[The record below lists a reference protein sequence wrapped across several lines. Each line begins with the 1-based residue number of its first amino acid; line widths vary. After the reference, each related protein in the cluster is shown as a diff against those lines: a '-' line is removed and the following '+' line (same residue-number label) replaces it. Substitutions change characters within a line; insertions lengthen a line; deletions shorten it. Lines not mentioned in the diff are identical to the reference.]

1 MIKYMNDLFG
11 KIKLLFKKVTSHI
24 SISKIRKY
32 LFGHKASGGV
42 IGKLVIYVLLIGISY
57 VFLFPIIRMILLS
70 FMTRKDLLSP
80 EVSWIPT
87 GLTFSNFVVSNHVL
101 QLLPPSWFAPGLSF
115 IDRFLGTF
123 TNPGNLIKSLFN
135 MTTLA
140 LIQTV
145 IAAFTGFAFARYN
158 FKFKKFFFVML
169 LVSFIIPLPMVTV
182 PRIMI
187 ISGIQENIWIPIYDA
202 LFANNFLGSFFSR
215 ALFSTLIP
223 QVLFSFFGQ
232 GINSAIL
239 ILIFYNFFKMI
250 PITLDEAA
258 RIDGASSFQVFWHI
272 YVKLVVPIILIVFLF
287 SFIWN
292 WNDIY
297 TATIYYQSGNPLVV
311 MRLSLFDSIFA
322 DQANSAPGDVG
333 IGLINEGYKSAATF
347 LSILPLF
354 IIYIVAQK
362 QFIAGIERTG
372 MTGE

>member
-87 GLTFSNFVVSNHVL
+87 GLTFSNFVVSSHVL

>member
-1 MIKYMNDLFG
+1 MIKYMNELFG

>member
-1 MIKYMNDLFG
+1 MNDLFG

-187 ISGIQENIWIPIYDA
+187 ISGIQEKIWIPIYDA

>member
-1 MIKYMNDLFG
+1 MMKYMNDLSS
-11 KIKLLFKKVTSHI
+11 KIKSLIHKITSLEF
-24 SISKIRKY
+24 ISKTKKY
-32 LFGHKASGGV
+32 LFGHKASGGL
-42 IGKLVIYVLLIGISY
+42 IGKLIIYVLLIGISY

-70 FMTRKDLLSP
+70 FMTRNDLLSP
-80 EVSWIPT
+80 EVTWIPT

-101 QLLPPSWFAPGLSF
+101 QLLPPSWFAPGISF
-115 IDRFLGTF
+115 IDRILGTF

-135 MTTLA
+135 MTLLA
-140 LIQTV
+140 IIQTT

-169 LVSFIIPLPMVTV
+169 LISFIIPLPMVTV

-202 LFANNFLGSFFSR
+202 LFANNFLSSFFSR

-223 QVLFSFFGQ
+223 QLLFSFFGQ

-250 PITLDEAA
+250 PISLDEAA

-347 LSILPLF
+347 ISILPLF
-354 IIYIVAQK
+354 IIYLVAQK

>member
-1 MIKYMNDLFG
+1 MMKYMNDLSS
-11 KIKLLFKKVTSHI
+11 KIKSLIHKITSLEF
-24 SISKIRKY
+24 ISKIRKY
-32 LFGHKASGGV
+32 FFGHKASGGV

-169 LVSFIIPLPMVTV
+169 LISFIIPLPMVTV

-202 LFANNFLGSFFSR
+202 LFANNFLSSFFSR

-223 QVLFSFFGQ
+223 QLLFSFFGQ

-250 PITLDEAA
+250 PISLDEAA
-258 RIDGASSFQVFWHI
+258 RIDGASSVQVFWHI

-347 LSILPLF
+347 ISILPLF
-354 IIYIVAQK
+354 IIYLVAQK

>member
-158 FKFKKFFFVML
+158 FNFKKFFFVML

-223 QVLFSFFGQ
+223 QVLFSFFGK

>member
-101 QLLPPSWFAPGLSF
+101 QILPPSWFAPGLSF